1 MRTGRALRS
10 FQPKPWARNGC
21 RRVCLECSVRSD
33 SVRSDHAMAQKNR
46 VQQGCPRSEHPPGAH
61 RSRRGDLCPQP
72 SCAAVRLSR
81 GSPVAVK
88 RQLQVEAAPRWSP
101 AFMGAFQLTWLLCIP
116 GDTNATKPVTHS
128 DCRKGWIQ
136 NPADPELSA
145 HGAV

>member
-1 MRTGRALRS
+1 MAAEGFAWSVLSGQILSGQIMPWPKRTECNRG
-10 FQPKPWARNGC
+10 ARGQSIL
-21 RRVCLECSVRSD
+21 LEPTEAGEVTSVPSPA
-33 SVRSDHAMAQKNR
+33 VRQ
-46 VQQGCPRSEHPPGAH
+46 
-61 RSRRGDLCPQP
+61 
-72 SCAAVRLSR
+72 VRLSR